1 MSLLQGSIIVYFL
14 IIYLFGI
21 FKKSKSNTESY
32 IFAGRKLT
40 LPAFVATLVSTWYG
54 GILEVGQFSYDN
66 GIITW
71 IIFGVFYYIAAL
83 IFAFTFAPK
92 INKLNI
98 KSIPSLINKHFGKLP
113 GLISFSLIILLSS
126 PAPYLIILSTLLI
139 DIWPINKNIAIIFGI
154 FISTVYTYRGGFSSV
169 IRTDKIQFILMFFG
183 FLYLIFNLYIDYGG
197 LKFIKDNANQN
208 LLSIPGNYSW
218 TSIFVWSLIA
228 LVTFIDP
235 SFFQRSYSGKN
246 ILVVKKG
253 IIISIAFWLLFDF
266 MTITTGIY
274 ASILIPDLIS
284 NPYTD
289 LSKLVLGPIGHAIF
303 IISLISIVMSTID
316 SYTFISAYTIGYD
329 LPLILNKSSK
339 NTVNNTKR
347 SLLLISII
355 SVIMAI
361 LFSSALQIWYIVG
374 SLAVSV
380 IFIPIICATRNYN
393 IKNKIIFFV
402 LPLVI
407 TAFWMLHGLLNRSD
421 GYPQYFLSI
430 DPMYPGLLSSFLYFY
445 IFKSKKEINKN
456 EHI

>member
-32 IFAGRKLT
+32 IFSGRKLT

-113 GLISFSLIILLSS
+113 GLITFSLIILLSS

-316 SYTFISAYTIGYD
+316 SYTFISA
-329 LPLILNKSSK
+329 
-339 NTVNNTKR
+339 
-347 SLLLISII
+347 
-355 SVIMAI
+355 
-361 LFSSALQIWYIVG
+361 
-374 SLAVSV
+374 
-380 IFIPIICATRNYN
+380 
-393 IKNKIIFFV
+393 
-402 LPLVI
+402 
-407 TAFWMLHGLLNRSD
+407 
-421 GYPQYFLSI
+421 
-430 DPMYPGLLSSFLYFY
+430 
-445 IFKSKKEINKN
+445 
-456 EHI
+456 